1 MSKCSTIALV
11 EFRNCQPFIYHIV
24 SDTPIS
30 VDRVAKHFEI
40 TEEWDEA
47 RDNITL
53 IDDLTEIDLDKSE
66 KTRKA
71 MEDLSRLDEEMGLI

>member
-11 EFRNCQPFIYHIV
+11 EFRNCQPFIYRIV
-24 SDTPIS
+24 SDSPINI
-30 VDRVAKHFEI
+30 DRVAKHFEI
-40 TEEWDEA
+40 SEEWDEA

-53 IDDLTEIDLDKSE
+53 IDDLTEIDLDRSE

-71 MEDLSRLDEEMGLI
+71 MEDLSRLDEEMGLL